1 MDFLTIDMV
10 KMHCRIEFYD
20 PDPGRQA
27 EIDKNIKEQANKA
40 EQEVYARIGRNYF
53 DIIKTRHQTCCKL
66 QSTGSNIS
74 SDHIFESR
82 LVDWNLATA
91 QTLNLLSIDIHTGHV
106 DTHLRETRSR
116 DQTNVSR
123 SYNRNLHIFR

>member
-53 DIIKTRHQTCCKL
+53 DIIKEWGEVPPPIKSAALILTSKGLFDSPFDDGNVERMLL
-66 QSTGSNIS
+66 QPYKKQKN
-74 SDHIFESR
+74 
-82 LVDWNLATA
+82 NK
-91 QTLNLLSIDIHTGHV
+91 
-106 DTHLRETRSR
+106 
-116 DQTNVSR
+116 
-123 SYNRNLHIFR
+123 